1 MTEFPILTSL
11 ERELLV
17 ETFNTGVNEAA
28 VSLSHLIKQK
38 LTLSVLEVE
47 FQSVSRLAQ
56 HFNEDCSM
64 CSVSQHMS
72 GPFEAQSMLLFT
84 EQGSLDVVRRMLGSG
99 MSDET
104 LAELHQEAFL
114 EIGNIVLNACIGSI
128 SRFMNTAFSID
139 APRFKLGN
147 ARYLIPAAVDA
158 KQDAALLIRI
168 SLELS
173 DSATSGHIAFLLET
187 ESLSQ
192 LHSLLQGALDRLSE
206 KD

>member
-1 MTEFPILTSL
+1 VTEFPLLTPR
-11 ERELLV
+11 ERGLLV
-17 ETFNTGVNEAA
+17 EMFNIGVDEAA
-28 VSLSHLIKQK
+28 ASLSRLVKQR

-72 GPFEAQSMLLFT
+72 GPFDAQGMLLFT
-84 EQGSLDVVRRMLGSG
+84 EQGSLEVVRRMLGSD

-104 LAELHQEAFL
+104 LAELHQEALL

-128 SRFMNTAFSID
+128 SRIMETTFNID
-139 APRFKLGN
+139 PPQLKLGN
-147 ARYLIPAAVDA
+147 ARYLIPATAGA
-158 KQDAALLIRI
+158 TQDAALLIRI

-173 DSATSGHIAFLLET
+173 DSATSGHIVFLLET
-187 ESLSQ
+187 VSLSQ
-192 LHSLLQGALDRLSE
+192 LHCLLQGALNRLAE
-206 KD
+206 